1 MAGMRFVNKHITV
14 LHSYIPH
21 VISLIRQFSAHIT
34 LQEDFSQMQ
43 KDSLF
48 KYNFAE
54 IKSDLS
60 KILVGHRLDYLRV
73 SKGGG
78 NEKSICRRENHCNK
92 KGKIGNK
99 VIEFNRCKQTFF
111 ERSTQLSR
119 ALRSHHCPRMG
130 RLGAAFEAKTR
141 ANPLKDSLLL

>member
-78 NEKSICRRENHCNK
+78 NEKSICR
-92 KGKIGNK
+92 
-99 VIEFNRCKQTFF
+99 
-111 ERSTQLSR
+111 
-119 ALRSHHCPRMG
+119 
-130 RLGAAFEAKTR
+130 
-141 ANPLKDSLLL
+141 